1 VRKLH
6 QQLRLHC
13 PAILIA
19 ITFFVL
25 ATTYSVTTPIFETPD
40 ELWHYPFVWHLA
52 RTWEL
57 PAQDPAHPQL
67 WGQEGSQPPLYYAL
81 AALLTAS
88 IPTDDLPDLI
98 YPNPH
103 ADVGLV
109 SPDGNVNI
117 VVHTPRENWPW
128 SDAVLAIHIV
138 RLFSVLLGTGTVSMV
153 YALGRTLWP
162 QRRALGWLAM
172 SFVAFNPMFLFISG
186 SINNDNLITFLA
198 TLILWQLV
206 RLIVVGSDEPS
217 VWQLAGLGV
226 LLGLATLTKVS
237 GLGLLGL
244 VGITLL
250 VWGVRRRSWYTLI
263 LGNGLVGL
271 ITIAIAG
278 WWYWRNITLY
288 SDWSGTE
295 NMIAMMGGRSV
306 PPTLEQLLAE
316 TPGLLRSFWGLFGY
330 FSVPLPTPIYWLLNL
345 LLMTGLVGL
354 LIALINRSQ
363 KLPSYLGQTWP
374 ILLGWIGLM
383 LIGLLQWT
391 LRTPATQGRLLFPA
405 LAALAILW
413 AAGWIA
419 WVPRPAA
426 RATRPWFVLPA
437 LAMFVLAV
445 WVPWGVIRPA
455 YTRPVSVAA
464 LPPSAQRL
472 GTIFDDKVNLLGY
485 ENKVAAVQPG
495 ETLPLTLYWRG
506 ERPLETDYIVFIH
519 LVDKNNLIIAQ
530 RDVFHGPGV
539 YPTSQW
545 EVGEQFSDTYIL
557 RLPNTAFAPAQAHFK
572 VGLYDSTTGARL
584 STPTDTDS
592 VQFGVIE
599 IQPRPGEFPNSQ
611 ALLFEDGLGL
621 VGYTLNRQVVETGQ
635 SLMLTLYWQSQN
647 TPSNDYK
654 VFVHLVGDDK
664 ERRIAQHDSEPQA
677 GAAPTSSWQPGQV
690 VIDEHPLTIGPDAPP
705 GAYRLVVG
713 LYKSDTGQRLR
724 LLRENG
730 ISVQANSVT
739 LSGIRVIP

>member
-1 VRKLH
+1 VSRLY
-6 QQLRLHC
+6 QQLRLHW
-13 PAILIA
+13 PAILVA
-19 ITFFVL
+19 LTFFLL
-25 ATTYSVTTPIFETPD
+25 ATIYSVAAPIFEAPD
-40 ELWHYPFVWHLA
+40 ELWHYPFVWRLA

-57 PAQDPAHPQL
+57 PAQDPAQPEL
-67 WGQEGSQPPLYYAL
+67 WRQEGSQPPLYYAL
-81 AALLTAS
+81 AALLTAP

-98 YPNPH
+98 YPNPQ

-109 SPDGNVNI
+109 SPDGNANI
-117 VVHTPRENWPW
+117 VVHTSQENWPW
-128 SDAVLAIHIV
+128 SGAVLAIHIV
-138 RLFSVLLGTGTVSMV
+138 RFFSVLLGTGTVLTV

-162 QRRALGWLAM
+162 QRRALAWLAM

-198 TLILWQLV
+198 ALTLWQLV
-206 RLIVVGSDEPS
+206 QLVVARSDEPS
-217 VWQLAGLGV
+217 DWQLAGLGILV
-226 LLGLATLTKVS
+226 GLAALTKVS

-250 VWGVRRRSWYTLI
+250 VWGVRRRSWHTII

-271 ITIAIAG
+271 MTIAIAG
-278 WWYWRNITLY
+278 WWYWRNVTLY
-288 SDWSGTE
+288 GDWSGAE
-295 NMIAMMGGRSV
+295 NMIAMMGGRPVS
-306 PPTLEQLLAE
+306 PTLEQLLAE
-316 TPGLLRSFWGLFGY
+316 VPGLLRSFWGLFGY
-330 FSVPLPTPIYWLLNL
+330 FSVPLPTAIYWLLNL
-345 LLMTGLVGL
+345 LLVTGLVGL
-354 LIALINRSQ
+354 LTALINRSQ
-363 KLPSYLGQTWP
+363 KLPPYLGQAWP

-383 LIGLLQWT
+383 LVGLLQWT

-405 LAALAILW
+405 LAGLAILW

-419 WVPRPAA
+419 LAPRP
-426 RATRPWFVLPA
+426 WYVLPV

-455 YTRPVSVAA
+455 YAHPASVVA
-464 LPPSAQRL
+464 LPPSVQRL
-472 GTIFDDKVNLLGY
+472 GIIFGDKINLLGY

-506 ERPLETDYIVFIH
+506 ESPLETDYVIFIH
-519 LVDKNNLIIAQ
+519 LVDENNLIIAQ

-545 EVGEQFSDTYIL
+545 EVGEQFGDTYIL
-557 RLPNTAFAPAQAHFK
+557 RLPNTTFAPAQAHFE
-572 VGLYDSTTGARL
+572 VGLYDSTSGARL
-584 STPTDTDS
+584 STLRGTDS
-592 VQFGVIE
+592 VQFGAIE

-611 ALLFEDGLGL
+611 VLLFEDGLSL
-621 VGYTLNRQVVETGQ
+621 VGYSLDRQVVKIGQ
-635 SLMLTLYWQSQN
+635 GLILTLYWQSQN
-647 TPSNDYK
+647 TPGNDYK
-654 VFVHLVGDDK
+654 VFVHLVDDK
-664 ERRIAQHDSEPQA
+664 ERRIAQHDSEPQG
-677 GAAPTSSWQPGQV
+677 GAAPTSGWQPGQV
-690 VIDEHPLTIGPDAPP
+690 VVDEHPLTISPDALP

-730 ISVQANSVT
+730 RSVQANSVI